1 MPVFAVIRQTS
12 KAGALEAA
20 IQQQFADSSY
30 ELGNG
35 TWLVAGPGTANDIS
49 DKLGITPEA
58 VSGTGII
65 IEAASYYGRANPA
78 VWTWIKEN
86 WERKTDG

>member
-12 KAGALEAA
+12 KAGALEGA
-20 IQQQFADSSY
+20 IRKEFAEASY
-30 ELGNG
+30 DLGHG
-35 TWLVAGPGTANDIS
+35 TWLVAGSGTAHDIS
-49 DKLGITPEA
+49 DKLGITPDA
-58 VSGTGII
+58 VSGTGIV

-86 WERKTDG
+86 WERKSDG